1 MDLES
6 QISLQASDIQ
16 KRKGGKG
23 KINGASFSSPV
34 LSFIPCLKKKK
45 IKPW

>member
-16 KRKGGKG
+16 KRKGEKV
-23 KINGASFSSPV
+23 KINGAWFCSPA
-34 LSFIPCLKKKK
+34 LSFIPC
-45 IKPW
+45 